1 MVIEALTMLERM
13 VALTSKDSQVIKD
26 ADQLW
31 KLCTDD
37 SASSHVRE
45 CVARVF
51 AVMKKPVSIMKSI
64 SVFLESERPA
74 LQMKGALLFVQQL
87 LRGVSTSKRSRLR
100 ITDSEMRKV
109 VKKIIHRTMSSHELV
124 CSCSLLG
131 LLAVSRQHHMQME
144 IANSLYPLLKM
155 SWTTKSS
162 IHRSML
168 GAILSS
174 LNTNPNLRTKIYK
187 MELRARSMSGWGSTH
202 TVQRQY
208 DRPLQESR
216 TEMLKKKRRPS
227 SAPPQRRRRKND
239 RKIARQRP
247 SSASRAQQQRRPS
260 RAKKPSDNQMWN
272 DRTTILEFEK
282 RAQKQKRPSSAK
294 LSAASASKYL
304 LKQKINLGSPRSM
317 NRCRHG
323 LRVQHSSE
331 SPFTSMQHRSA
342 ALVHQR
348 MRTPSPQAV
357 DFTT

>member
-1 MVIEALTMLERM
+1 
-13 VALTSKDSQVIKD
+13 
-26 ADQLW
+26 
-31 KLCTDD
+31 
-37 SASSHVRE
+37 
-45 CVARVF
+45 
-51 AVMKKPVSIMKSI
+51 
-64 SVFLESERPA
+64 
-74 LQMKGALLFVQQL
+74 
-87 LRGVSTSKRSRLR
+87 
-100 ITDSEMRKV
+100 
-109 VKKIIHRTMSSHELV
+109 
-124 CSCSLLG
+124 
-131 LLAVSRQHHMQME
+131 
-144 IANSLYPLLKM
+144 
-155 SWTTKSS
+155 
-162 IHRSML
+162 
-168 GAILSS
+168 
-174 LNTNPNLRTKIYK
+174 
-187 MELRARSMSGWGSTH
+187 MSGWGSTH

-227 SAPPQRRRRKND
+227 SAPPRRRRRKND

-247 SSASRAQQQRRPS
+247 VGASRAQQQRRPS

-342 ALVHQR
+342 ALGLHQR
-348 MRTPSPQAV
+348 MRTPSASCGLYHLIHLNRRLRQQRCDQRVRGSQNVRSSGAMSLKLWQLLPKTNCV
-357 DFTT
+357 LRD